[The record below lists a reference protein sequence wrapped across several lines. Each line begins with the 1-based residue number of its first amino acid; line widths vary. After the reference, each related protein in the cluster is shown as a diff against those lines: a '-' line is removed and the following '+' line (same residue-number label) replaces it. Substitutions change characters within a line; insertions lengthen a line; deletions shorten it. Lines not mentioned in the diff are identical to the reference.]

1 MKNDIRL
8 SSTNKE
14 QTIENIMSSF
24 SSMYLT
30 MLSIVQGVALG
41 ILFDKV
47 SALFFEW
54 IEFSDIFATIYVP
67 LTVITTFLF
76 IILTWHSYFW
86 LAAIARWV
94 PLIWDSILL
103 FILGAL
109 EFILIESLS
118 SYNTLI
124 WLYLFFIVGIICG
137 IQYIYNST
145 RLFDKEPKDNNKDTR
160 SKLEKAED
168 VLANQLKL
176 GFQKMFNFFKKEKPE
191 INVWG
196 EGTVD
201 LGAHISDYKEK
212 RGYKLILRSLAIII
226 LVIAL
231 NFFSLFLTSNTS
243 HLITGIIKCVLAF
256 IILFFHYSL
265 IRSHLADQKRT
276 IDLLKIENKT
286 D

>member
-14 QTIENIMSSF
+14 QTIENIMNSF
-24 SSMYLT
+24 SAMYLT

-41 ILFDKV
+41 ILFYKV
-47 SALFFEW
+47 SALFSAW
-54 IEFSDIFATIYVP
+54 IKFSDIFATIYIL

-103 FILGAL
+103 FILGAG

-118 SYNTLI
+118 YYNTLV

-145 RLFDKEPKDNNKDTR
+145 RLFDK
-160 SKLEKAED
+160 
-168 VLANQLKL
+168 
-176 GFQKMFNFFKKEKPE
+176 
-191 INVWG
+191 
-196 EGTVD
+196 
-201 LGAHISDYKEK
+201 
-212 RGYKLILRSLAIII
+212 
-226 LVIAL
+226 
-231 NFFSLFLTSNTS
+231 
-243 HLITGIIKCVLAF
+243 
-256 IILFFHYSL
+256 
-265 IRSHLADQKRT
+265 
-276 IDLLKIENKT
+276 
-286 D
+286 